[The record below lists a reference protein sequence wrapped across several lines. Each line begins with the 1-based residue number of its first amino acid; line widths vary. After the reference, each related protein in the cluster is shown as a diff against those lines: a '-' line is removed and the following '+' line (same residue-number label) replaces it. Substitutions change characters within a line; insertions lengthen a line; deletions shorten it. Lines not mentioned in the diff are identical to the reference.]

1 MEIKRDIHLKRLI
14 ASQHDGMVKVV
25 TGVRRCGKSY
35 LLFKLF
41 CDYLHQQGVDDSHII
56 KVALDDRINKRLR
69 DPDALLQYVRNLI
82 IDNEMYYILLDEV
95 QLVSEFE
102 DVLNSF
108 LHINNADV
116 YVSGS
121 NAKFLSK
128 DIVTEFRGRG
138 HEIRITPLSF
148 QEFSSVYK
156 GPSQLEGLREYMLY
170 GGLPQVVTTPDVQA
184 KVSYLTNVFQNTYL
198 VDIRDRYRIKNDAE
212 LDDLINIMASSI
224 GSLTNPTKLANTF
237 HTVKHSNITST
248 TIQTYL
254 SYLENAFLLEKS
266 MRYDIKGKRYIE
278 SPAKYYFVDL
288 GLRNARLQ
296 FRQTEETHLMENLI
310 YNELRLRG
318 LSVDV
323 GSVTRTE
330 RNEQGNSVRRQLEVD
345 FVCNLGYKRWYIQSA
360 LALSTQEKVDQEV
373 ASLRSIGDSFRKI
386 VITGGLSPTYQ
397 NEEGIFFLN
406 ILDFLKDENSLNL

>member
-82 IDNEMYYILLDEV
+82 IDHEMYYILLDEV

-108 LHINNADV
+108 LHIDNADV

-148 QEFSSVYK
+148 HEFSSVYK
-156 GPSQLEGLREYMLY
+156 GPSQLEGLQ
-170 GGLPQVVTTPDVQA
+170 GIC
-184 KVSYLTNVFQNTYL
+184 S
-198 VDIRDRYRIKNDAE
+198 
-212 LDDLINIMASSI
+212 MA
-224 GSLTNPTKLANTF
+224 
-237 HTVKHSNITST
+237 VC
-248 TIQTYL
+248 
-254 SYLENAFLLEKS
+254 
-266 MRYDIKGKRYIE
+266 
-278 SPAKYYFVDL
+278 
-288 GLRNARLQ
+288 LR
-296 FRQTEETHLMENLI
+296 
-310 YNELRLRG
+310 
-318 LSVDV
+318 
-323 GSVTRTE
+323 
-330 RNEQGNSVRRQLEVD
+330 
-345 FVCNLGYKRWYIQSA
+345 W
-360 LALSTQEKVDQEV
+360 
-373 ASLRSIGDSFRKI
+373 
-386 VITGGLSPTYQ
+386 
-397 NEEGIFFLN
+397 
-406 ILDFLKDENSLNL
+406 

>member
-1 MEIKRDIHLKRLI
+1 MEIKRDIHLNRLI

-41 CDYLHQQGVDDSHII
+41 CDYLRRQGVDDGHII
-56 KVALDDRINKRLR
+56 KVALDDRMNKQLR

-82 IDNEMYYILLDEV
+82 VDKKMYYILLDEV

-108 LHINNADV
+108 LHIDNADV
-116 YVSGS
+116 FVTGS
-121 NAKFLSK
+121 NARFLSK

-138 HEIRITPLSF
+138 HEIRIAPLNF
-148 QEFSSVYK
+148 REFRSVYQ
-156 GPSQLEGLREYMLY
+156 GPSESEALREYMLY
-170 GGLPQVVTTPDVQA
+170 GGLPQVVTTQDVQT
-184 KVSYLTNVFQNTYL
+184 KVNYLTNVFNNTYL
-198 VDIRDRYRIKNDAE
+198 VDILDRYCIKNDAE

-224 GSLTNPTKLANTF
+224 GGLTNPTKLANTF
-237 HTVKHSNITST
+237 RTVKHSNITPT
-248 TIQTYL
+248 TIKAYL
-254 SYLENAFLLEKS
+254 SYLEDAFLIEKS

-310 YNELRLRG
+310 YNELRIRG

-330 RNEQGNSVRRQLEVD
+330 RNENGNSVRRQTEVD
-345 FVCNLGYKRWYIQSA
+345 FVCNQGYKRWYIQSA
-360 LALSTQEKVDQEV
+360 FALPTQEKVNQEV
-373 ASLRSIGDSFRKI
+373 ASLRSISDSFRKI

-397 NEEGIFFLN
+397 NEDGIIFLN
-406 ILDFLKDENSLNL
+406 IFDFLKDENSLNL

>member
-1 MEIKRDIHLKRLI
+1 M
-14 ASQHDGMVKVV
+14 
-25 TGVRRCGKSY
+25 
-35 LLFKLF
+35 
-41 CDYLHQQGVDDSHII
+41 
-56 KVALDDRINKRLR
+56 ALDDRINKRLR

-82 IDNEMYYILLDEV
+82 IDHEMYYILLDEV

-108 LHINNADV
+108 LHIDNADV

-148 QEFSSVYK
+148 REFSSVYK

-254 SYLENAFLLEKS
+254 SYLEDAFLLEKS
-266 MRYDIKGKRYIE
+266 MRYDIKGKR
-278 SPAKYYFVDL
+278 
-288 GLRNARLQ
+288 
-296 FRQTEETHLMENLI
+296 
-310 YNELRLRG
+310 
-318 LSVDV
+318 
-323 GSVTRTE
+323 
-330 RNEQGNSVRRQLEVD
+330 
-345 FVCNLGYKRWYIQSA
+345 
-360 LALSTQEKVDQEV
+360 
-373 ASLRSIGDSFRKI
+373 
-386 VITGGLSPTYQ
+386 
-397 NEEGIFFLN
+397 
-406 ILDFLKDENSLNL
+406 